1 MSTNLSFTVRCSSKN
16 LMPDDGSGV
25 EKTVAQMQVI
35 PDKGGSTGGQM
46 GLSYATDDDQLTV
59 GGYYNVT
66 MVDGTA
72 PAKKAKA

>member
-1 MSTNLSFTVRCSSKN
+1 
-16 LMPDDGSGV
+16 
-25 EKTVAQMQVI
+25 MQVI
-35 PDKGGSTGGQM
+35 PDKGGNTGGQM
-46 GLSYATDDDQLTV
+46 GLTYATDDDQLTV